1 MKIYNDWV
9 NYPNV
14 VWKKKLTNKLR
25 ITNVLFNYQ
34 IKYTQ
39 LAFLLLRK

>member
-1 MKIYNDWV
+1 MTGLIIRMLFE
-9 NYPNV
+9 
-14 VWKKKLTNKLR
+14 KKKLTNKLR